1 MRLGNRASE
10 PKEFVSKS
18 RLDAFADGVFAFAMT
33 LLVVK
38 FDLPEDFHPTSAAEL
53 ISALLDLGGTFIA
66 YVVSFLVLA
75 TFWLGRAQTKEE
87 PETASSAYAWSVL
100 FHLFFVTLLPFSM
113 IVAGRY
119 DLAPAIY
126 VYGANMVFLALTAIG
141 ITLVIERDIRRRLVP
156 SGRPEH
162 GVLIA
167 SAILSMAIGF
177 YSPDS
182 AMYAYFLNLASP
194 LVRRWTERV

>member
-1 MRLGNRASE
+1 MAKPN
-10 PKEFVSKS
+10 EFISKA
-18 RLDAFADGVFAFAMT
+18 RLDALTDGVFAFAMT
-33 LLVVK
+33 LLVVNL
-38 FDLPEDFHPTSAAEL
+38 DLPQDFHPSSAAEL

-66 YVVSFLVLA
+66 YVVTFLVLA
-75 TFWLGRAQTKEE
+75 TFWLGRARTKEE
-87 PETASSAYAWSVL
+87 PESASAAYAWSL
-100 FHLFFVTLLPFSM
+100 LSHLFFVTLLPFSM

-119 DLAPAIY
+119 NLAPAIW
-126 VYGANMVFLALTAIG
+126 VYGANMIFLALTAIG
-141 ITLVIERDIRRRLVP
+141 ITFVIERDIQRRLIP
-156 SGRPEH
+156 SGRPEYS
-162 GVLIA
+162 VLIA

>member
-1 MRLGNRASE
+1 MAE
-10 PKEFVSKS
+10 TKEFISKG
-18 RLDAFADGVFAFAMT
+18 RLDALTDGVFAFAMT
-33 LLVVK
+33 LLVVNL
-38 FDLPEDFHPTSAAEL
+38 DLPEDFHPTSAAEL
-53 ISALLDLGGTFIA
+53 ISALLDLGGTFVS
-66 YVVSFLVLA
+66 YVVTFLVLA
-75 TFWLGRAQTKEE
+75 SFWLGRARTKEE
-87 PETASSAYAWSVL
+87 PEAASGAYAWSLL

-119 DLAPAIY
+119 NLAPAIW
-126 VYGANMVFLALTAIG
+126 VYGANMVLLGLTAIA
-141 ITLVIERDIRRRLVP
+141 ITLVIERDIQRRLVP
-156 SGRPEH
+156 SGRPEY

-177 YSPDS
+177 YNPDV

>member
-1 MRLGNRASE
+1 MAE
-10 PKEFVSKS
+10 PKESISKS
-18 RLDAFADGVFAFAMT
+18 RLDALTDGVFAFAMT

-53 ISALLDLGGTFIA
+53 ISGLLGLGGTFIA

-75 TFWLGRAQTKEE
+75 TFWLGRARTKEE
-87 PETASSAYAWSVL
+87 PEEVSGAYAWSVL

-113 IVAGRY
+113 IVAGRH

-126 VYGANMVFLALTAIG
+126 VYGANMLLLGLTAIG

-156 SGRPEH
+156 SGRSEYA
-162 GVLIA
+162 VLTA

-194 LVRRWTERV
+194 LVRRWTERI